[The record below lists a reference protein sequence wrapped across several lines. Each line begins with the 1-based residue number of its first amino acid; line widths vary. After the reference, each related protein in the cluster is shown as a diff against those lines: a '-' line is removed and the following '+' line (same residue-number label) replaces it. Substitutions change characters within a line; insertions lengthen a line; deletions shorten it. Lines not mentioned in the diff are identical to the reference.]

1 MELSTHIFGHNVV
14 KEVYVKRLK
23 TDDSL
28 FTDLESLKT
37 LMNGSVLKYVT
48 ESPSII
54 PLPDNQQVKLKSFKD
69 VTHIYFDCEISGEI
83 KCDVNKTKKSI
94 VNSIAKE
101 FKNISNELEDIEKT
115 NNGYISDIS
124 IEGKT
129 LVDVKNKL
137 YDFCTNSVNEGKYEK
152 IFLKEECMLI

>member
-14 KEVYVKRLK
+14 KEVHVKRLK

>member
-14 KEVYVKRLK
+14 KEVHVKRLK

-101 FKNISNELEDIEKT
+101 FKNISNELEDIEK
-115 NNGYISDIS
+115 NGKRTFNCCKIR
-124 IEGKT
+124 
-129 LVDVKNKL
+129 KL
-137 YDFCTNSVNEGKYEK
+137 FS
-152 IFLKEECMLI
+152 